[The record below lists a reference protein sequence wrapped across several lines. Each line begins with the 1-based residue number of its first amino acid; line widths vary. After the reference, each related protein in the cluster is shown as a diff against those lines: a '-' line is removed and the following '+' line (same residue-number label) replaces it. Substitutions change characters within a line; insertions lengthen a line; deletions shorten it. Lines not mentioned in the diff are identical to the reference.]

1 MATYYTKSEIRGHAA
16 GTLRKSFGTT
26 DSGKLLRESVQMASD
41 YDNYDVFLSHASK
54 DAELILGVKAML
66 EGQGLKVYVDWVED
80 AQLDRTQVSRSSAD
94 ILRRRMRQSRSLIWV
109 ATSAASESKWMPWE
123 LGYFDGFKP
132 NQVAIMPLVDNS
144 YDSFKGQEYL
154 ALYPLVGKN
163 QYTNGAK
170 DIFVEDAGLQWIT
183 LRQFGKAEAAWK
195 SYQSSR

>member
-26 DSGKLLRESVQMASD
+26 DSGRLLRESVRAASD
-41 YDNYDVFLSHASK
+41 YEKYDVFLSHALK

-66 EGQGLKVYVDWVED
+66 EEQGLRVYVDWVED
-80 AQLDRTQVSRSSAD
+80 AQLDRSQVSRSTAD
-94 ILRRRMRQSRSLIWV
+94 ILRKRMRQSSSLIWV
-109 ATSAASESKWMPWE
+109 ATNAASESKWMPWE
-123 LGYFDGFKP
+123 LGFFDGFKP
-132 NQVAIMPLVDNS
+132 NQVAILPLVDNS

-154 ALYPLVGKN
+154 ALYPLVGKS

-170 DIFVEDAGLQWIT
+170 DIFVEDAGRQWTT

-195 SYQSSR
+195 SY

>member
-26 DSGKLLRESVQMASD
+26 DSGRLLRESVRAASD
-41 YDNYDVFLSHASK
+41 YEKYDVFLSHALK

-66 EGQGLKVYVDWVED
+66 EEQGLKVYVDWVED
-80 AQLDRTQVSRSSAD
+80 AQLDRSQVSRSTAD
-94 ILRRRMRQSRSLIWV
+94 ILRKRMRQSSSLIWV
-109 ATSAASESKWMPWE
+109 ATNAASESKWMPWE
-123 LGYFDGFKP
+123 LGFFDGFTP
-132 NQVAIMPLVDNS
+132 NQVAILPLVDNS

-154 ALYPLVGKN
+154 ALYPLVGKS

-170 DIFVEDAGLQWIT
+170 DIFVEDAGRQWTT

-195 SYQSSR
+195 SY